1 VQGEY
6 VRQME
11 RTTWNDER
19 LNELSRKIDGDFR
32 DLRQLVIYLWCSTLI
47 GFMIVIATILLGH
60 H

>member
-1 VQGEY
+1 
-6 VRQME
+6 ME

-32 DLRQLVIYLWCSTLI
+32 ALRQLVIYLWGSTLI